1 MANPQD
7 PGTFE
12 FWITDR
18 ITFQAIPPKSGDT
31 GDFEKWLWDR
41 GYWEDYV
48 EQAAVARIPRIP
60 AAYNTLAIY

>member
-1 MANPQD
+1 MANPLD
-7 PGTFE
+7 PGTFDY
-12 FWITDR
+12 WITDR
-18 ITFQAIPPKSGDT
+18 ISFQDAPPASGDT

-48 EQAAVARIPRIP
+48 ESTAEVRIPRPP